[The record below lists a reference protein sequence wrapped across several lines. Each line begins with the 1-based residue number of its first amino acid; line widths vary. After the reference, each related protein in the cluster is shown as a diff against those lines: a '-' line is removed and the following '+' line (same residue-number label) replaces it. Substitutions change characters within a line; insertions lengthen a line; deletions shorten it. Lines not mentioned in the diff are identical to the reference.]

1 MMKRSIFKLTA
12 ILVLYF
18 LAFSHLP
25 VLAGEGDGSGGG
37 QGQPLALESS
47 YPGSGMTGVSP
58 QVQIKLTFNKNVV
71 NMSVRDNNRQCFA
84 LSSDG
89 QTIPIDIIMADDQV
103 YPEGKNDVS
112 LKPRQALAPGTRY
125 TVTVAPS
132 LQSKSG
138 AVLGKTI
145 TISFTTI
152 GTPAAAVTPSTPPQQ
167 GAGSVQGSSA
177 AYPAP
182 EPIAA
187 PSSNAAGLTVTEN
200 REALPATQVQPVE
213 NAQQAKPEPQQTA
226 ASPVQESQPQQ
237 GPDYGFWMII
247 KGGLVLAVILAYVL
261 VRYRRK

>member
-1 MMKRSIFKLTA
+1 MKRSILKLMA
-12 ILVLYF
+12 VLVLYF

-25 VLAGEGDGSGGG
+25 ALAGEGDGSGGG

-47 YPGSGMTGVSP
+47 YPGTGMTGVSQ

-84 LSSDG
+84 LSSGG

-103 YPEGKNDVS
+103 YPEGKNDVL

-145 TISFTTI
+145 TIIFTTI

-167 GAGSVQGSSA
+167 VAGSFQGSSA
-177 AYPAP
+177 ADSAPA
-182 EPIAA
+182 PIAA
-187 PSSNAAGLTVTEN
+187 PGGDAAGSTVTEN
-200 REALPATQVQPVE
+200 KEAPPATQVLPIE
-213 NAQQAKPEPQQTA
+213 NAQQAQNEAQQLA
-226 ASPVQESQPQQ
+226 AGNAKETQPVHVSE
-237 GPDYGFWMII
+237 DNFKTII
-247 KGGLVLAVILAYVL
+247 VGGLLLAAVLAYVL
-261 VRYRRK
+261 LRYRRK